1 MRLPHSV
8 RDIVADLQQYALPL
22 CDLFTDKAAAVAH
35 LRQHGSAL
43 NPLLDNKNL
52 YTGLFYYAF
61 CCGGREAA
69 RNFLSHHI
77 RACGYRRRYADLYA
91 ALASGQPEASINS
104 DFIGADELRFAYAQ
118 GIRFDF

>member
-1 MRLPHSV
+1 MPHSV
-8 RDIVADLQQYALPL
+8 RGIVADLQQYALPL
-22 CDLFTDKAAAVAH
+22 CDLFTDKVATVAY

-43 NPLLDNKNL
+43 NPWLDNKNL
-52 YTGLFYYAF
+52 HTGLFYYAF

-69 RNFLSHHI
+69 RDFLSHHI
-77 RACGYRRRYADLYA
+77 RACGYRRRYADLYT
-91 ALASGQPEASINS
+91 ALASGQPDASIKS